1 MCIKLLNDINKD
13 GTNSFPHLV
22 VYAED
27 GEQSFL
33 LAKSELWTIGRG
45 GNNTIVLHDRWVSRH
60 HATIQV
66 IGQSAGRHI
75 QNRVEQV
82 EQVIVTTVDPPADPP
97 ADLPTDSPADLS
109 VDQSTSI
116 QATTTGENSQSASI
130 QEAEPSNSA
139 SFYLVDLGSH
149 NGSFVNGH
157 YLTVPVTLKD
167 GDRLTLGKTEIV
179 FYKPVQPHN
188 SPFLLSSDSTE
199 PPTESAHRFNLT
211 PSEEKVFR
219 EVVQGLTNKEIG
231 TRLQISPRTVQTHLS
246 SIMAKL
252 NLENRSQ
259 IVRFAFERGYQM
271 PNEEHP

>member
-1 MCIKLLNDINKD
+1 MKLLNDINKD
-13 GTNSFPHLV
+13 AKNSFPHLV

-33 LAKSELWTIGRG
+33 LTRSEFWTIGRG

-60 HATIQV
+60 HATIQIV
-66 IGQSAGRHI
+66 GQSTG
-75 QNRVEQV
+75 QTQSQVNRVDQV
-82 EQVIVTTVDPPADPP
+82 NQVDQVIDPTVNPS
-97 ADLPTDSPADLS
+97 TDSS
-109 VDQSTSI
+109 TSDQSTSI
-116 QATTTGENSQSASI
+116 QATTTGEDSPSASA
-130 QEAEPSNSA
+130 QSSDQSNSA
-139 SFYLVDLGSH
+139 SFYLVDLGSY

-157 YLTVPVTLKD
+157 YLTVPIRLKN
-167 GDRLTLGKTEIV
+167 GDRLIIGKTEIV
-179 FYKPVQPHN
+179 FYKPLQPVET
-188 SPFLLSSDSTE
+188 PFLASPDLNE
-199 PPTESAHRFNLT
+199 PPTESAHHFNLT

-271 PNEEHP
+271 PDEEHP

>member
-1 MCIKLLNDINKD
+1 VICIKLLNDINED
-13 GTNSFPHLV
+13 ATNSFPHLV

-33 LAKSELWTIGRG
+33 LTESEFWTIGRG

-60 HATIQV
+60 HATIQIV
-66 IGQSAGRHI
+66 GQRITHS
-75 QNRVEQV
+75 QSQV
-82 EQVIVTTVDPPADPP
+82 NQVDQGDQVIDPTVDRSPDPS
-97 ADLPTDSPADLS
+97 TS
-109 VDQSTSI
+109 DQSTSI
-116 QATTTGENSQSASI
+116 QATTGENSQPASAQSSS
-130 QEAEPSNSA
+130 QSNSA
-139 SFYLVDLGSH
+139 NFYLVDLGSH

-157 YLTVPVTLKD
+157 YLSVPVTLKN
-167 GDRLTLGKTEIV
+167 GDRLIIGRTEIV
-179 FYKPVQPHN
+179 FYKPLQPVET
-188 SPFLLSSDSTE
+188 PFLASPDLNE
-199 PPTESAHRFNLT
+199 PPTESAHHFNLT

-271 PNEEHP
+271 PADEEHP